1 MHDLGFADEV
11 MVFACSAT
19 AVRLRHGYI
28 QDRHKIFVTSARF
41 AHEFNANRT
50 KDDKLRVSTSFAA
63 QLFSYIICFV
73 YYFQA
78 N

>member
-1 MHDLGFADEV
+1 MHDLGCADEV

-28 QDRHKIFVTSARF
+28 QDRHKIFVTPARL

-50 KDDKLRVSTSFAA
+50 KDDKLRVINLVESLTFLSVACTC
-63 QLFSYIICFV
+63 L
-73 YYFQA
+73 
-78 N
+78 